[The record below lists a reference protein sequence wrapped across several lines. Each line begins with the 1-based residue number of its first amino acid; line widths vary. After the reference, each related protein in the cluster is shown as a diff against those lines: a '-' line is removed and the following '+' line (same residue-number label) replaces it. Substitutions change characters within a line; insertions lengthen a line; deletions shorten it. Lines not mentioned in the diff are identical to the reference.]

1 MIRQMVDWD
10 ADRYETTAAELG
22 PAAEVVVERAGVAA
36 GDVVVDV
43 ACGTG
48 NAAYVIHELTRAG

>member
-10 ADRYETTAAELG
+10 AGRYETTAAELG
-22 PAAEVVVERAGVAA
+22 PAAEVVIERA